1 MWCYVYRVNQPIMQ
15 IQWPGIILLTKIFGL
30 MLGAAAAENINTD
43 TQMQRRLHGATEH
56 ASTEHGSSSL
66 STPFEVL
73 LEGLGVCR
81 SNVSPV
87 LQYFKHCPP

>member
-1 MWCYVYRVNQPIMQ
+1 MAGNNSVNQDI
-15 IQWPGIILLTKIFGL
+15 WAHAR
-30 MLGAAAAENINTD
+30 LGAAAAVNINTD